1 MKWREV
7 NKRERCLG
15 GNNDR
20 LSPWTWSYGMR
31 KGEELVMTTIF
42 FFFNLR
48 IMPFTDW
55 DTW

>member
-15 GNNDR
+15 GNIDR

-31 KGEELVMTTIF
+31 KGEE
-42 FFFNLR
+42 
-48 IMPFTDW
+48 
-55 DTW
+55 